1 MNRNEYINKL
11 RINLQGLP
19 NSEIQDILSDY
30 EEHFAIGISKG
41 KSEEE
46 ISKEL
51 GDPREVAKGY
61 RATNKTSERVNETS
75 HYTSNNND
83 STKKFLLSL
92 LLIGVNLVVLFGPF
106 MAVFG
111 IMIGIFGMG
120 IGFTFGGLG
129 MIFRLPF
136 GFFIANAYPHIL
148 TSLGMGIGLGS
159 LGILTLILALFLI
172 KLLFKLASRYI
183 KWNIELINK

>member
-1 MNRNEYINKL
+1 MNRDEYINKL

-30 EEHFAIGISKG
+30 EEHFQIGISKG

-51 GDPREVAKGY
+51 GDPKEVAKGY
-61 RATNKTSERVNETS
+61 RATNKTSERVNEGS
-75 HYTSNNND
+75 NYTSNTND
-83 STKKFLLSL
+83 STRKFLISL
-92 LLIGVNLVVLFGPF
+92 LLIGVNLIVLFGPV

-111 IMIGIFGMG
+111 IMMGIFGMG
-120 IGFTFGGLG
+120 IGFTFGGIGL
-129 MIFRLPF
+129 IFRLPF
-136 GFFIANAYPHIL
+136 GFFITNAYPHIL
-148 TSLGMGIGLGS
+148 TSLGMGIGLSS
-159 LGILTLILALFLI
+159 LGILTLILAVFLI